1 MEKRELLGN
10 LNKIQYSSYI
20 SSCWLDII
28 KRYNSS
34 FDNEL
39 SNKADLI
46 IDILIAQ
53 NNNLY
58 KEIDDLWI
66 KILDN

>member
-10 LNKIQYSSYI
+10 LNKIQYSPYI

>member
-58 KEIDDLWI
+58 KEIDEFMD
-66 KILDN
+66 

>member
-1 MEKRELLGN
+1 MEKRELLEN